1 MVKKAIGYIRVSTE
15 QQKEQN
21 SHIRQREKLR
31 EWSENEGYGLDLVED
46 IAVSGQEEDREGY
59 QELMDSFQSYDVVV
73 VRELSRLGREA
84 TQVLNDMEEIMSS
97 DTDFVSL
104 KEDHIDST
112 SAEGK
117 LLLRIIASFNQF
129 YADLKREQ
137 ALEMIQKRKEK
148 GKNVGRKRKLNDTQ
162 MEKDREW
169 REANLSYED
178 ISRMVKL
185 EFDKEIDRSTI
196 YRYCD
201 EMEIEE

>member
-31 EWSENEGYGLDLVED
+31 EWAENGGYELDLVED

-84 TQVLNDMEEIMSS
+84 TQVLNDMEKIMSS

-162 MEKDREW
+162 MEKVREW

-201 EMEIEE
+201 KMEIEE